1 MTPAWLLCAGL
12 MLLDALLLDALLT
25 SFTPQAQALPLL
37 QSALVL
43 AGAHAGTCLLFSLA
57 LLRLLP
63 PPYRNPAVL
72 SGLPVL
78 GTTFFIPVL
87 GMLGW
92 LACVVPAL
100 RHPRPAPPLLDDWLH
115 PPVLGLPVRPAG
127 LRAVGGM
134 QKASELAG
142 PLRHAA
148 DPNSRIAVLIT
159 TLSLENQY
167 SVPLLRLALKDPED
181 DVRLLAYALLNR
193 KEKAIEARIRDLDQ
207 QLASVPSGQGFLQ
220 HKALAHNYWAFAHL
234 GDPQGSAR
242 LLLCTRAREHGQAA
256 LRLCP
261 GDVDGDGGLQWLL
274 GRILLVQLQLDDAV
288 EAFERARRLGIDPR
302 QIQPFLAEIAFLRRR
317 YADVRGHLTQA
328 EPSGWLRLNKSSIYW
343 ERPANDAIHT

>member
-1 MTPAWLLCAGL
+1 MTLSWLLCAGL
-12 MLLDALLLDALLT
+12 LLLDALLLDAWLT
-25 SFTPQAQALPLL
+25 GFTPLPLL

-43 AGAHAGTCLLFSLA
+43 VGAHAGACLLFSLA

-78 GTTFFIPVL
+78 GITFFIPVL

-100 RHPRPAPPLLDDWLH
+100 RHPRPVQPPLDDWLH
-115 PPVLGLPVRPAG
+115 PPVHGLPVRPAG
-127 LRAVGGM
+127 LRAMGGM
-134 QKASELAG
+134 QRAGELAG

-148 DPNSRIAVLIT
+148 NPNSRIAVLIA
-159 TLSLENQY
+159 TLSLEDQY

-193 KEKAIEARIRDLDQ
+193 KEKAIEARIRDLGQ
-207 QLASVPSGQGFLQ
+207 QLARVPSDQGFLQ

-261 GDVDGDGGLQWLL
+261 GDGGLQWLL
-274 GRILLVQLQLDDAV
+274 GRILLVQLQLDDAD
-288 EAFERARRLGIDPR
+288 EAFEQARQRGIDPR

-317 YADVRGHLTQA
+317 YADVRGQLTQA
-328 EPSGWLRLNKSSIYW
+328 KPGGRLRLNKLSIYW
-343 ERPANDAIHT
+343 ERPADDAIPT